1 MDARQLHKRQY
12 EAEVKMKP
20 TVLGLNLS
28 FTTDQLCDPGQITS
42 LFFASLSSY
51 VKRG

>member
-28 FTTDQLCDPGQITS
+28 FTTYWLCS
-42 LFFASLSSY
+42 FRLFVPRFPHL
-51 VKRG
+51 